1 VKLYGHATSPYVRK
15 VRIAL
20 REKNIRF
27 EWIQE
32 SPHDAGNRIA
42 ALNPLGKVPVLETD
56 DGRVLFDSALLIE
69 YIDTLTPER
78 LIPAAE
84 SERLRASL
92 WNTLGIGMVDAT
104 VARLLED
111 RRPAAERSRDFIVR
125 QEDKIAR
132 ALAWADKADR
142 GDAYLVAEHF
152 SIADLGLGVALEYID
167 FRYPHDWRGKH
178 PRLARWLAGISTR
191 GSFAETVPP
200 GMEKAIDAP
209 H

>member
-1 VKLYGHATSPYVRK
+1 MKLYGHVTSPYVRK

-32 SPHDAGNRIA
+32 SPHDAGNHIVA
-42 ALNPLGKVPVLETD
+42 MNPLGKVPVLETD
-56 DGRVLFDSALLIE
+56 DGRVLFDSTLLIE

-78 LIPAAE
+78 LIPE
-84 SERLRASL
+84 GDTERLRAQL
-92 WNTLGIGMVDAT
+92 WNTLGIGIVDAT
-104 VARLLED
+104 VARLLEG
-111 RRPAAERSRDFIVR
+111 RRPPAEQSRSFIAR

-132 ALAWADKADR
+132 ALAWADKAER
-142 GDAYLVAEHF
+142 GAAYLVGEHF
-152 SIADLGLGVALEYID
+152 TIADLGLASALEYID
-167 FRYPHDWRGKH
+167 FRYAHDWRGTH

-200 GMEKAIDAP
+200 GMEKALDAP

>member
-1 VKLYGHATSPYVRK
+1 MKLYGHATSPYVRK

-27 EWIQE
+27 EWIEE
-32 SPHDAGNRIA
+32 SPHDAGNHIV
-42 ALNPLGKVPVLETD
+42 ALNPLGKVPVMEAD
-56 DGRVLFDSALLIE
+56 DGQVFFDSALIIE

-78 LIPAAE
+78 LIPGTTP
-84 SERLRASL
+84 ERLRALL
-92 WNTLGIGMVDAT
+92 WNTLGMGLVDAT
-104 VARLLED
+104 AARLLEG
-111 RRPAAERSRDFIVR
+111 RRPAPQKSQEFITR

-142 GDAYLVAEHF
+142 GAAYLVGERF
-152 SIADLGLGVALEYID
+152 SIADLGLALALEYID

-200 GMEKAIDAP
+200 GMEKALDAP

>member
-1 VKLYGHATSPYVRK
+1 MKLYGHATSPYVRK

-27 EWIQE
+27 EWVQE
-32 SPHDAGNRIA
+32 SPHEAGNHIA

-78 LIPAAE
+78 LIPQADA
-84 SERLRASL
+84 ERLRAQL
-92 WNTLGIGMVDAT
+92 WNTLGTGIVDAT

-111 RRPAAERSRDFIVR
+111 RRPQAEKSQSFIAR
-125 QEDKIAR
+125 QEDRIAR
-132 ALAWADKADR
+132 ALAWADKTEK
-142 GDAYLVAEHF
+142 GPAYLVGEGF
-152 SIADLGLGVALEYID
+152 TIGDLGLASALEYVD
-167 FRYPHDWRGKH
+167 FRYPHDWRSKH

-200 GMEKAIDAP
+200 GMEKVLDSP

>member
-1 VKLYGHATSPYVRK
+1 MKLYGHATSPYVRK

-32 SPHDAGNRIA
+32 SPHEAGNHIA
-42 ALNPLGKVPVLETD
+42 ALNPLGKVPVLETG

-78 LIPAAE
+78 LIPQGDA
-84 SERLRASL
+84 ERLRAQL
-92 WNTLGIGMVDAT
+92 WNTLGIGIVDAV

-111 RRPAAERSRDFIVR
+111 RRPQAEKSQSFIAR
-125 QEDKIAR
+125 QEEKIAR
-132 ALAWADKADR
+132 ALAWADETEKGA
-142 GDAYLVAEHF
+142 AYLVGEHF
-152 SIADLGLGVALEYID
+152 TIGDLGLASALEYID
-167 FRYPHDWRGKH
+167 FRYPHDWRSKH

-200 GMEKAIDAP
+200 GMEKAPDAP

>member
-1 VKLYGHATSPYVRK
+1 MKLYGHVTSPYVRK

-27 EWIQE
+27 DWIQE
-32 SPHDAGNRIA
+32 SPHDAGNHIVA
-42 ALNPLGKVPVLETD
+42 MNPLGKVPVLETN
-56 DGRVLFDSALLIE
+56 DGQVLFDSALLIE

-78 LIPAAE
+78 LIPQGDA
-84 SERLRASL
+84 ERLRAQL
-92 WNTLGIGMVDAT
+92 WNTLGIGIVDAT
-104 VARLLED
+104 VARLLEG
-111 RRPAAERSRDFIVR
+111 RRPQAEQSRSFIAR

-132 ALAWADKADR
+132 ALAWADKAER
-142 GDAYLVAEHF
+142 GAAYLVGERF
-152 SIADLGLGVALEYID
+152 TIADLGLASALEYVD
-167 FRYPHDWRGKH
+167 FRYAHDWRSKH

-200 GMEKAIDAP
+200 GMEKALDAP

>member
-1 VKLYGHATSPYVRK
+1 MKLYGHATSPYVRK

-27 EWIQE
+27 EWLQE

-42 ALNPLGKVPVLETD
+42 ALNPLAKVPVLETD
-56 DGRVLFDSALLIE
+56 DGQVLFDSALLIE
-69 YIDTLTPER
+69 YVDTLTPER
-78 LIPAAE
+78 LIPPAGPD
-84 SERLRASL
+84 RLRALL
-92 WNTLGIGMVDAT
+92 WNTVGTGIVEAT

-111 RRPAAERSRDFIVR
+111 RRPENQKSRAFIAR
-125 QEDKIAR
+125 QEEKVGQ
-132 ALAWADKADR
+132 ALAWADKAER
-142 GDAYLVAEHF
+142 GPAYLVGERF
-152 SIADLGLGVALEYID
+152 SIADLSLALALEYID
-167 FRYPHDWRGKH
+167 FRYAHDWRSKH

-200 GMEKAIDAP
+200 GMEKALDAP

>member
-1 VKLYGHATSPYVRK
+1 MKLYGHVTSPYVRK

-27 EWIQE
+27 DWIQE
-32 SPHDAGNRIA
+32 SPHDAGNHIVA
-42 ALNPLGKVPVLETD
+42 MNPLGKVPVLETN
-56 DGRVLFDSALLIE
+56 DGQVLFDSALLIE

-78 LIPAAE
+78 LIPQGDA
-84 SERLRASL
+84 ERLRAQL
-92 WNTLGIGMVDAT
+92 WNTLGIGIVDAT

-111 RRPAAERSRDFIVR
+111 RRPQAERSASFIAR

-132 ALAWADKADR
+132 ALAWADKAER
-142 GDAYLVAEHF
+142 GAAYLVGERF
-152 SIADLGLGVALEYID
+152 TIADLGLASALEYVD
-167 FRYPHDWRGKH
+167 FRYAHDWRSKH

-200 GMEKAIDAP
+200 GMEKALDAP

>member
-1 VKLYGHATSPYVRK
+1 MKLYGHVTSPYVRK

-27 EWIQE
+27 DWIQE
-32 SPHDAGNRIA
+32 SPHDAGNHVVA
-42 ALNPLGKVPVLETD
+42 MNPLGKVPVLETN
-56 DGRVLFDSALLIE
+56 DGQVLFDSALLIE

-78 LIPAAE
+78 LIPQGDA
-84 SERLRASL
+84 ERLRAQL
-92 WNTLGIGMVDAT
+92 WNTLGIGIVDAT
-104 VARLLED
+104 VARLLEG
-111 RRPAAERSRDFIVR
+111 RRPQAEQSRSFIAR

-132 ALAWADKADR
+132 ALAWADKAER
-142 GDAYLVAEHF
+142 GAAYLVGERF
-152 SIADLGLGVALEYID
+152 TIADLGLASALEYID
-167 FRYPHDWRGKH
+167 FRYAHDWRSKH

-200 GMEKAIDAP
+200 GMEKALDAP